1 MYYWQQPKRNK
12 YGNKKVEYMGQTFD
26 SKKELN
32 RYLEL
37 SMLEKGGIISNL
49 KTQVE
54 FILIPN
60 QYEPVEKILKSGKVK
75 IEQKLIEHKL
85 SYIADFTY
93 QDKQGNLVVEDVKSD
108 ITRKMEKY
116 IIKRKLMLYLHKL
129 KISEI

>member
-93 QDKQGNLVVEDVKSD
+93 LDKQGNLVVEDVKSD